1 MQDFTACTN
10 KQPNAENCFVCGRSN
25 TSGLKMQFFDD
36 GIDTIISTIALDKR
50 FEGYPGIVHGG
61 ILATML
67 DEVVGRCAMIKDH
80 HHFMMTVTLDV
91 KYRLP
96 VPIGEKIRIV
106 GTSTRMKGR
115 IGKAR
120 GEILLADGRVACES
134 EMVLSTMPEH
144 LASEDRSNDLGWR
157 ID

>member
-1 MQDFTACTN
+1 MSDFSACTH

-25 TSGLKMQFFDD
+25 ESGLKMQFFDD
-36 GIDTIISTIALDKR
+36 GVDTITSTITLDKR

-67 DEVVGRCAMIKDH
+67 DEIIGRCAMIKDH
-80 HHFMMTVTLDV
+80 HHFMMTVILDI

-96 VPIGEKIRIV
+96 VPVGEPIRAV
-106 GTSTRMKGR
+106 GVSTRMKGR

-120 GEILLADGRVACES
+120 GEILLPDGRVACEA
-134 EMVLSTMPEH
+134 EMVLSDMPEH
-144 LASEDRSNDLGWR
+144 ISSGDRIDDLGWR

>member
-1 MQDFTACTN
+1 MSDYSACQH

-25 TSGLKMQFFDD
+25 DTGLKMQFFDD
-36 GIDTIISTIALDKR
+36 GVDTIISTIALDDR

-67 DEVVGRCAMIKDH
+67 DEVIGRCSMIKDH
-80 HHFMMTVTLDV
+80 HHFMMTVTLDI

-96 VPIGEKIRIV
+96 VPVGETIRVV
-106 GTSTRMKGR
+106 GKSTRMKGR

-120 GEILLADGRVACES
+120 GEILLADGRIACDA
-134 EMVLSTMPEH
+134 EMVLSDMPEK
-144 LASEDRSNDLGWR
+144 LSSVDRINELGWR